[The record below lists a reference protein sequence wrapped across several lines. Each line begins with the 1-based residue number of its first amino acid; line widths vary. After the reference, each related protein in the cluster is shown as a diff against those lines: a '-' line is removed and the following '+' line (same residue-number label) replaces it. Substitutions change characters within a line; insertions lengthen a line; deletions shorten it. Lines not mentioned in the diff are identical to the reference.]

1 MRVVIQKVH
10 SATLT
15 SDDFVSSIGEGLLVT
30 VGIGKLDTDKDMK
43 YLAEKIV
50 NLRIFKDEND
60 KINLS
65 VKDINGDIMLVSN
78 FTLQGNAKRGTRPDF
93 SHAMEPV
100 GANRMYNEFVDYVT
114 TLNIGKVERGYFG
127 HHMHIETI
135 LDGPF
140 NLVLESEGKN

>member
-1 MRVVIQKVH
+1 MV
-10 SATLT
+10 TLRCRFWGLADRFRAFLV
-15 SDDFVSSIGEGLLVT
+15 SVLLLDDFVSSIGEGLLVT

-78 FTLQGNAKRGTRPDF
+78 FT
-93 SHAMEPV
+93 
-100 GANRMYNEFVDYVT
+100 
-114 TLNIGKVERGYFG
+114 
-127 HHMHIETI
+127 
-135 LDGPF
+135 
-140 NLVLESEGKN
+140 